1 MRYLQDIAD
10 KTAYMNGMVRLT
22 KADGA
27 VVDEE
32 RVFILNAAQG
42 LGLATEQI
50 ADLDS
55 RFTSPD
61 KERVMFTNRGSAA
74 FFIQEAIQLCMVDGQ
89 YDDNE
94 KQEIRDIAE
103 ENGLNESDVTVIEE
117 WIQEGL
123 AWRSRGEALVQAIA
137 NRK

>member
-32 RVFILNAAQG
+32 RVFVLNAAQG

-61 KERVMFTNRGSAA
+61 KEQVLFTNRGSAA
-74 FFIQEAIQLCMVDGQ
+74 FFIQEAIQLCMIDGQ

-103 ENGLNESDVTVIEE
+103 ENGLNESDVTVFEE

-123 AWRSRGEALVQAIA
+123 AWHSRGEALVQAIA

>member
-94 KQEIRDIAE
+94 KQEIRNIAE
-103 ENGLNESDVTVIEE
+103 ENGLNESDVTVFEE

>member
-94 KQEIRDIAE
+94 KQEIRNIAE
-103 ENGLNESDVTVIEE
+103 ENGLNESDVTVFEE

-123 AWRSRGEALVQAIA
+123 VWRSRGEALVQAIA

>member
-22 KADGA
+22 KAEGA

-32 RVFILNAAQG
+32 RVFILNAAHG

-103 ENGLNESDVTVIEE
+103 ENGLNESDVTVFEE

>member
-103 ENGLNESDVTVIEE
+103 ENGLNESDVTVFEE

-123 AWRSRGEALVQAIA
+123 AWRSRGEALVQVIA

>member
-103 ENGLNESDVTVIEE
+103 ENGLNESDVTVFEE

>member
-32 RVFILNAAQG
+32 RVFILNAAQE

-103 ENGLNESDVTVIEE
+103 ENGLNESDVTVFEE

>member
-10 KTAYMNGMVRLT
+10 KTAYMNGMVRLA
-22 KADGA
+22 KADGTVA
-27 VVDEE
+27 DKE
-32 RVFILNAAQG
+32 RAFILNAAQG
-42 LGLATEQI
+42 LGLAAEQI
-50 ADLDS
+50 VDLDS
-55 RFTSPD
+55 RFTSPE
-61 KERVMFTNRGSAA
+61 KEQVTFTNRGSAA

-89 YDDNE
+89 YDDSE

-103 ENGLNESDVTVIEE
+103 ENGLNESDVTAFEE

-123 AWRSRGEALVQAIA
+123 VWRSRGESLVQAIA